1 MPSGRRDA
9 VIDEAYQGGR
19 DDASQEGRQH
29 RACREEGS
37 RDVVACWTLMHRG
50 ILESKPARNLI
61 GDWWQRAGRKVI
73 GRKSRCGN
81 RKEEAQEAPRRVTWV
96 SRVDLEMSRRR
107 ISRLGHQSSARGPS
121 SRALAC
127 RSGLGLVV
135 ESEVIVWVELIVGRN
150 ALGRGGDILH
160 GRRTRE

>member
-9 VIDEAYQGGR
+9 VIDKAYQVGR

-73 GRKSRCGN
+73 GRQSRCGN
-81 RKEEAQEAPRRVTWV
+81 RKEEAQEAPRRGTWGFQ
-96 SRVDLEMSRRR
+96 
-107 ISRLGHQSSARGPS
+107 SRLGDVTAEDKPARTS
-121 SRALAC
+121 IK
-127 RSGLGLVV
+127 RSWPFFSGFGV
-135 ESEVIVWVELIVGRN
+135 
-150 ALGRGGDILH
+150 
-160 GRRTRE
+160 